1 MAKFCANGHQMEDS
15 WEICPYCQK
24 TGFDAPPPGKTRI
37 ESDPVPAARGGV
49 PSPRAGGGSRRTV
62 VIGEKPAGAVI
73 GWFVAMN
80 GNQMGEDFR
89 VREGHNVLGSS
100 PECEI
105 VLDDGTVS
113 AKHASLKHKDGKFL
127 LTDLDSTN
135 GTFVNDKTDSI
146 AREEIKDN
154 DTIRL
159 GKLAL
164 KFKCL

>member
-1 MAKFCANGHQMEDS
+1 M
-15 WEICPYCQK
+15 
-24 TGFDAPPPGKTRI
+24 
-37 ESDPVPAARGGV
+37 
-49 PSPRAGGGSRRTV
+49 
-62 VIGEKPAGAVI
+62 IGEKPAGAVI
-73 GWFVAMN
+73 GWFVAIN

-146 AREEIKDN
+146 AREKKKKKKKKKKKESRSREPD
-154 DTIRL
+154 RCGL
-159 GKLAL
+159 RAGK
-164 KFKCL
+164 